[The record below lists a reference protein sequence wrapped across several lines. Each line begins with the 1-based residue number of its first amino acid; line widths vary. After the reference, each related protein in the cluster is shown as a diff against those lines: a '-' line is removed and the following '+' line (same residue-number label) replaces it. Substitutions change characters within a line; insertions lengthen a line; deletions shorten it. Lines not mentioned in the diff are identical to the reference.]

1 MPKIGYKEGE
11 MMMINIIWFVLL
23 ASGIIVGFINGNIE
37 AVTAAAI
44 GHAESA
50 VAISLGLI
58 GVMALWLGI
67 MKIAEDAGLVSTIAK
82 ALRLVMKPLFPEIP
96 ENHPAMGAIVMNMGA
111 NILGLGNAATPLGI
125 NAMKE
130 MQKLNPNKDT
140 ATNSM
145 VMFLAINTS
154 SITLIPA
161 TVIAIRASAGAMNP
175 TEIIGPTLIATT
187 ISTIVAICA
196 VKILQRLP
204 KYQIKGYGGKKR

>member
-1 MPKIGYKEGE
+1 
-11 MMMINIIWFVLL
+11 MINIIWFLLL
-23 ASGIIVGFINGNIE
+23 ASGVIVGALTGNIE
-37 AVTAAAI
+37 AVTEAAI
-44 GHAESA
+44 SNAELA

-58 GVMALWLGI
+58 GIMALWLGI
-67 MKIAEDAGLVSTIAK
+67 MKIAEESGIVGVIAK
-82 ALRLVMKPLFPEIP
+82 ALRFIMKPLFPEIP
-96 ENHPAMGAIVMNMGA
+96 ANHPAMGAIVMNMGA
-111 NILGLGNAATPLGI
+111 NMLGLGNAATPLGI

-154 SITLIPA
+154 SITIIPA
-161 TVIAIRASAGAMNP
+161 TVIAIRASAGSTNP

-187 ISTIVAICA
+187 VSTIAAIVA

-204 KYQIKGYGGKKR
+204 KYRTRSNGGKK

>member
-1 MPKIGYKEGE
+1 
-11 MMMINIIWFVLL
+11 MINIIWFILL
-23 ASGIIVGFINGNIE
+23 ASGIIVGFINGNME
-37 AVTAAAI
+37 AVTEAAI
-44 GHAESA
+44 SNAESA

-67 MKIAEDAGLVSTIAK
+67 MKIAEDAGLVSSISK
-82 ALRLVMKPLFPEIP
+82 ALKFVMKPLFPEIP
-96 ENHPAMGAIVMNMGA
+96 ENHPAMGAIVMNMAA

-154 SITLIPA
+154 SITMIPA
-161 TVIAIRASAGAMNP
+161 TVIAIRASAGSANP
-175 TEIIGPTLIATT
+175 TEIIGPSLIATT
-187 ISTIVAICA
+187 VSTIAAIVA
-196 VKILQRLP
+196 VKLLQQLL
-204 KYQIKGYGGKKR
+204 KYKNKPYGGKR